1 MNKVLLRFNVG
12 EILTLMLFF
21 FSTTET
27 LHSQLTKDSIYSVYT
42 SPYRIRDV
50 QAVQPQRPSASYSF
64 VFMEETGL
72 GSRILWKV
80 FSNEADLWEAPVILY
95 SDTGSIRHPHFAD
108 KSTYENGAWN
118 YLQYFYWEQRSGGK
132 SAIKIMKM
140 DSSVWS
146 PPATLLLS
154 PFEQTGLSV
163 GTSLN
168 SKDVGLAWVEDD
180 SVTYVQL
187 TSGTITQRWRLKL
200 TAQRTCRNPTV
211 FSDDR
216 RTIIVW
222 EERDT
227 ISILAFASIKKADNS
242 ITVDTLSGTGDNILP
257 RFVNNPVWGPP
268 ILLWSRRD
276 ATAYNLYYT
285 DLTAS
290 FPYQQPITQDSIGAN
305 YPGSIFAIPII
316 WKRGLNK
323 SPIGNVF
330 CYHRVVGDS
339 QAVVRSRNVILG
351 YQYDEYWTTNELT
364 DVSITQGSYFY
375 PLVFWVE
382 KNATSYSLKA
392 RPSRFYLDA
401 VERSEAIPT
410 TPLLHQNYPN
420 PFNPSTTI
428 SYDLPVRSH
437 ITLKIFNVLGQDVVT
452 LMDGEVQAGRH
463 QVQWDANGVA
473 SGVYLYR
480 IQAGTFVETKKML
493 LIR

>member
-1 MNKVLLRFNVG
+1 MNKVLLRLNVG
-12 EILTLMLFF
+12 EVMTLLLFLI
-21 FSTTET
+21 SPTGT
-27 LHSQLTKDSIYSVYT
+27 LHSQLTKDSIYSVYI

-50 QAVQPQRPSASYSF
+50 EAVQPQRPSASYFF
-64 VFMEETGL
+64 VFVEETGL

-108 KSTYENGAWN
+108 RSTYENGAWN
-118 YLQYFYWEQRSGGK
+118 YHQYFYWEHRSGGK
-132 SAIKIMKM
+132 SAIKIMKI

-154 PFEQTGLSV
+154 PFEQTELSV

-187 TSGTITQRWRLKL
+187 TSGTMTQRRRLKL
-200 TAQRTCRNPTV
+200 TGERTCRNPTV
-211 FSDDR
+211 FTDDSKAV
-216 RTIIVW
+216 IVW

-227 ISILAFASIKKADNS
+227 TSILAFASIEKADNS
-242 ITVDTLSGTGDNILP
+242 ITVDTLSRSGDNILP

-276 ATAYNLYYT
+276 TTAYNLYYT
-285 DLTAS
+285 DLS
-290 FPYQQPITQDSIGAN
+290 SSYHYHQPITEDSIGAN
-305 YPGSIFAIPII
+305 YPGSVFNIPIV
-316 WKRGLNK
+316 WKRGLSK

-330 CYHRVVGDS
+330 CYHRVAGDS
-339 QAVVRSRNVILG
+339 QAVVRSRNLMLG

-364 DVSITQGSYFY
+364 DVNITQGSYFY

-382 KNATSYSLKA
+382 KNAGSYSLKA
-392 RPSRFYLDA
+392 RPSRFYLNT
-401 VERSEAIPT
+401 VERSQAIPT
-410 TPLLHQNYPN
+410 TPLLLQNYPN
-420 PFNPSTTI
+420 PFNSSTTI
-428 SYDLPVRSH
+428 SYDLPARSH
-437 ITLKIFNVLGQDVVT
+437 VTLKIFNVLGQEVAT
-452 LMDGEVQAGRH
+452 LVNGNPEAGRH
-463 QVQWDANGVA
+463 QVRWDAAGMA

-480 IQAGTFVETKKML
+480 LKANAFIETRKLIL
-493 LIR
+493 LR